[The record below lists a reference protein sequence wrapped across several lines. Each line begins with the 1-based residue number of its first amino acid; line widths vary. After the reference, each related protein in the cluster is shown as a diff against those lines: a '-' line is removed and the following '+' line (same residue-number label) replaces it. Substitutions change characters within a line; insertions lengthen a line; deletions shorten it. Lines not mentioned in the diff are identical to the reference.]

1 MSLIIFVTGQESS
14 PTNLVGLDF
23 PGVII
28 FFFLCLLFLQIRLME
43 GALVGQLRWLRSPS
57 SGVNYLKLNRNASE
71 GV

>member
-28 FFFLCLLFLQIRLME
+28 FFFFFVSLVLADKADGGSFSGTTEVAEIPQFWCKLFEIKQKC
-43 GALVGQLRWLRSPS
+43 Q
-57 SGVNYLKLNRNASE
+57 
-71 GV
+71 